1 MIKSITSKLLEIESS
16 NRIKILFANESGSRA
31 WGFPSPDSDYDVRFI
46 YSRTE
51 DSYLSIDEQNDSLS
65 LPINDE
71 LDIYGWDIK
80 KTLKLISKSNTTPFE
95 WLQSPIVYQEQ
106 EGFKNEL
113 WAICHHYFSQRAN
126 IFHYLGIAKSAIGTI
141 EKSNEIKIKK
151 LFYILRPLL
160 SAKWCL
166 EKNNIAPMNIQP
178 LLEVA
183 HVEVQKC
190 IQELIL
196 QKEKA
201 NEGFVI
207 QIPSMLINF
216 INQSFEDIMF
226 KAQSLKKDNF
236 KLEELN
242 QFFRKTITNHDY

>member
-1 MIKSITSKLLEIESS
+1 MINNIKSKLLEIEKC
-16 NRIKILFANESGSRA
+16 NGIKILFANESGSRA

-46 YSRTE
+46 YSKTE
-51 DSYLSIDEQNDSLS
+51 NAYLSIDEQNDSLS
-65 LPINDE
+65 FPINDE
-71 LDIYGWDIK
+71 LDIYGWDIR

-106 EGFKNEL
+106 IGFKNEL
-113 WAICHHYFSQRAN
+113 WTICHHYFSQRAN
-126 IFHYLGIAKSAIGTI
+126 IFHYLGIAKSAISTI
-141 EKSNEIKIKK
+141 ENTNEIKIKK

-166 EKNNIAPMNIQP
+166 EKNDIAPMNIQP

-183 HVEVQKC
+183 HAEVQNC

-196 QKEKA
+196 QKENA

-207 QIPSMLINF
+207 PIPSMLINF
-216 INQSFEDIMF
+216 INQTFEDIMC
-226 KAQSLKKDNF
+226 KAQSLKKNKF
-236 KLEELN
+236 ELEELN